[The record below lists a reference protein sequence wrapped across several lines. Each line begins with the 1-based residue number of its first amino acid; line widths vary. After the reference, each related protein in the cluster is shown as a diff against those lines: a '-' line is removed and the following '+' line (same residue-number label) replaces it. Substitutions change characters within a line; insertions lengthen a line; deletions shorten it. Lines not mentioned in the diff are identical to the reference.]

1 MAADWCL
8 ECVVVTNSGLQAS
21 GAAFLGE
28 VGKWVPVAAARV
40 SSVVDAKSG
49 LTVGIVGVAGETV
62 ELAFAVGTT
71 VYTAV
76 CQVGSGGTAT
86 AIFAGESAKC

>member
-1 MAADWCL
+1 MP
-8 ECVVVTNSGLQAS
+8 T
-21 GAAFLGE
+21 
-28 VGKWVPVAAARV
+28 AAARV
-40 SSVVDAKSG
+40 ASIADTAGGLVVR
-49 LTVGIVGVAGETV
+49 IVGVAGETV